1 MNKKFPYGYD
11 VNAYIDKAF
20 EQMKELYPWAKKE
33 MLRKNWS
40 YAIEQVDGE
49 YQFVT
54 YFKWN
59 DGEIERN
66 VLNCDGEEFIET
78 FIDQHHDWIEDE
90 NPVTET
96 FDVSSSCKSKA
107 SIRRLFGFRPGR

>member
-49 YQFVT
+49 PSIKVRPLSPALPESP
-54 YFKWN
+54 KE
-59 DGEIERN
+59 GESGVAVAVIRN
-66 VLNCDGEEFIET
+66 V
-78 FIDQHHDWIEDE
+78 
-90 NPVTET
+90 
-96 FDVSSSCKSKA
+96 
-107 SIRRLFGFRPGR
+107 

>member
-49 YQFVT
+49 YQYVT

-66 VLNCDGEEFIET
+66 VLTPWSLLRE
-78 FIDQHHDWIEDE
+78 Q
-90 NPVTET
+90 V
-96 FDVSSSCKSKA
+96 
-107 SIRRLFGFRPGR
+107 